1 MSYKVTK
8 TISVPYID
16 HEYTVSGDT
25 VHTHEVTR
33 HKNVDINIHVETE
46 PFDDSVDECCGKVD
60 LLTASIGGYKVAHV
74 AAKRA
79 ASDKIVDSATAGF
92 TGLINQSINMQTAGQ
107 DAQMHALAGELV
119 LQCKELDHKHDVMTN
134 DFNRIKGRYTNLFTD
149 LDNELKRRI
158 LQLCKPCFN
167 FVENIRQEQNRR
179 ISSNLLSTATLGA
192 RESEAARTAIQAS
205 KVKQNAA
212 SLITAARDH
221 VASHIHMENVI
232 KAVSVD
238 GCENLTYYVPVM
250 MYTRCDEQGPQRQ
263 LVANPVTAQG
273 IYQAADTTLG
283 NLQEMPLSPDDRQR
297 IDAHF
302 NQMVEQ
308 QIAPQAS
315 GRRLA
320 DIMRHLYQGTEF
332 TTYVTN
338 Q

>member
-8 TISVPYID
+8 TITVPYED
-16 HEYTVSGDT
+16 HRMSGSGENAHLVSFT
-25 VHTHEVTR
+25 N
-33 HKNVDINIHVETE
+33 HKYVDINIHVETE
-46 PFDDSVDECCGKVD
+46 PFDDSVDECCDKVN
-60 LLTASIGGYKVAHV
+60 LLTTSITGYKVAHV
-74 AAKRA
+74 AAKQQ
-79 ASDKIVDSATAGF
+79 ASDRIVNSATAGF

-119 LQCKELDHKHDVMTN
+119 MQCKELDHKHDVMTS

-149 LDNELKRRI
+149 LDNELRRRI
-158 LQLCKPCFN
+158 HALCKPCFN

-192 RESEAARTAIQAS
+192 RESESARTAIQAS

-212 SLITAARDH
+212 GLITAARNH

-232 KAVSVD
+232 KAISVD

-250 MYTRCDEQGPQRQ
+250 MYTRCDEQGAQRQ

-283 NLQEMPLSPDDRQR
+283 NLQEMPLAPDDRQR
-297 IDAHF
+297 IDSHF

-308 QIAPQAS
+308 RIAPQAS

-320 DIMRHLYQGTEF
+320 DIMRRLYQGTEF
-332 TTYVTN
+332 ITYVTN
-338 Q
+338 L

>member
-1 MSYKVTK
+1 MSYTVRK
-8 TISVPYID
+8 TISVPYTD
-16 HEYTVSGDT
+16 HDYTISNNT
-25 VHTHEVTR
+25 VHTHEITR
-33 HKNVDINIHVETE
+33 HKDVDINIHVETE

-60 LLTASIGGYKVAHV
+60 LLTTSITGYKVAHV
-74 AAKRA
+74 AAKQA
-79 ASDKIVDSATAGF
+79 ASDRIVDSATAGF

-119 LQCKELDHKHDVMTN
+119 MQCKELDHKHDVMTN
-134 DFNRIKGRYTNLFTD
+134 DFNRIKGRYTNLFND
-149 LDNELKRRI
+149 LDKELKHRI
-158 LQLCKPCFN
+158 LALCKPCFN
-167 FVENIRQEQNRR
+167 FVENIRKEQNRR

-192 RESEAARTAIQAS
+192 RESESARTAIQAS

-212 SLITAARDH
+212 SLITAARNH

-232 KAVSVD
+232 KAISVE
-238 GCENLTYYVPVM
+238 GSENLTYYVPVM
-250 MYTRCDEQGPQRQ
+250 MYTRCDEQGAQRQ

-273 IYQAADTTLG
+273 IYQNADTTLG
-283 NLQEMPLSPDDRQR
+283 NLQERPMTPDDCQR
-297 IDAHF
+297 IDFHF

-320 DIMRHLYQGTEF
+320 DIMRRLYQGTEF
-332 TTYVTN
+332 ITYVNN